1 MLQVTEREMENRLR
15 PDNPWWEAG
24 AGIDPE
30 YHTFPGGKDHPRV
43 PRDPCMATT
52 LSREGVQ
59 AVGAVEIEYS
69 PVSLHCYTVGKN
81 TLERA
86 RG

>member
-1 MLQVTEREMENRLR
+1 
-15 PDNPWWEAG
+15 
-24 AGIDPE
+24 
-30 YHTFPGGKDHPRV
+30 
-43 PRDPCMATT
+43 MATT